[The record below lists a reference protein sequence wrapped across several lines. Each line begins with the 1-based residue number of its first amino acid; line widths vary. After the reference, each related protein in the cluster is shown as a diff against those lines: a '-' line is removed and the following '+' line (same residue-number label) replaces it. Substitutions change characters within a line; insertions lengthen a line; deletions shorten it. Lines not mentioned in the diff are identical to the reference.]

1 MGTFYF
7 RLLRRHKTNP
17 KRYTTRKAKRMM
29 NNTAMFVIGFV
40 IFAAYMWGYLS
51 MISKANRE
59 QKERDQQK

>member
-1 MGTFYF
+1 
-7 RLLRRHKTNP
+7 
-17 KRYTTRKAKRMM
+17 M